1 MHYRKGKK
9 NIGKNILRLS
19 SVVFITAVIISST
32 FSYSP
37 RSVANYFNVEIQSD
51 NWAYTATK
59 LPGDWWDLDW
69 LYRKEININHSKV
82 SSDLLSFPV
91 LIDIIDMDLAQ
102 KAQTDGDDIVFTDGL
117 GVQLNHEIESYNNS
131 DGHLV
136 VWINVTNLS
145 SSTDTVLYI
154 YYGNPDSNNQENAEG
169 VWDSDFEAVWHLAE
183 TVGGT
188 DAWKDSTGNGYN
200 GTDENM
206 AQGDPGTD
214 FNATG
219 KINGAIQLDGTD
231 DGIYTNLYPE
241 DCPRTLGFWINVDS
255 NINDSTVGCH
265 DGASH
270 RFYAGERYN
279 KAFFGVGDSASAD
292 VPIDIILG
300 NWYYIV
306 ITADGS
312 TARYYLNAVEITN
325 FSYYQSGASAFNFTI
340 GYTNGNNY
348 GFLDGVIDEV
358 RVSYTNRSEGWISTC
373 FNNQNDSDSFYYV
386 GNEEMQVLENHPP
399 NKPINPLPE
408 NNSVNIGINPTIS
421 VLVTDPDDDTMN
433 VSFYNASD
441 DSPIGTDF
449 NVPNGSR
456 AEIQWSNL
464 QYNTD
469 YDWYAIANDSI
480 IENRSDTWTFTT
492 MLQNN
497 PPYKPGDPLP
507 ENNSENI
514 GINPTL
520 SVLVTDPDNDTMN
533 VSFYD
538 ASDDSLIGTDFNV
551 PNGSRAEV
559 SWSGLQYNTTYS
571 WYAIANDSIIENL
584 SDVWSFTTEHDSTIP
599 PTISIIKPEEK
610 RFYFRNKRLFRRL
623 LPRAFIIGHV
633 TIEAEA
639 YDNEGIKQ
647 VEFYVDGD
655 LKHTSTEPKINGI
668 YIWTLNDRTLFFRH
682 RHTIS
687 VTAVDTDDNKDSDSK
702 KVFIINFPLLHPLR
716 P

>member
-1 MHYRKGKK
+1 MKDDAFKK
-9 NIGKNILRLS
+9 FLVLGIIILFVGA
-19 SVVFITAVIISST
+19 SVVVPNIKILT
-32 FSYSP
+32 
-37 RSVANYFNVEIQSD
+37 NVENIFS
-51 NWAYTATK
+51 ARAM
-59 LPGDWWDLDW
+59 
-69 LYRKEININHSKV
+69 EILNGSP
-82 SSDLLSFPV
+82 FEP
-91 LIDIIDMDLAQ
+91 
-102 KAQTDGDDIVFTDGL
+102 TD
-117 GVQLNHEIESYNNS
+117 
-131 DGHLV
+131 
-136 VWINVTNLS
+136 
-145 SSTDTVLYI
+145 
-154 YYGNPDSNNQENAEG
+154 
-169 VWDSDFEAVWHLAE
+169 
-183 TVGGT
+183 
-188 DAWKDSTGNGYN
+188 
-200 GTDENM
+200 
-206 AQGDPGTD
+206 
-214 FNATG
+214 
-219 KINGAIQLDGTD
+219 
-231 DGIYTNLYPE
+231 
-241 DCPRTLGFWINVDS
+241 
-255 NINDSTVGCH
+255 
-265 DGASH
+265 
-270 RFYAGERYN
+270 
-279 KAFFGVGDSASAD
+279 
-292 VPIDIILG
+292 
-300 NWYYIV
+300 
-306 ITADGS
+306 
-312 TARYYLNAVEITN
+312 
-325 FSYYQSGASAFNFTI
+325 
-340 GYTNGNNY
+340 
-348 GFLDGVIDEV
+348 
-358 RVSYTNRSEGWISTC
+358 
-373 FNNQNDSDSFYYV
+373 
-386 GNEEMQVLENHPP
+386 
-399 NKPINPLPE
+399 PLPE
-408 NNSVNIGINPTIS
+408 NNSENIGINPTIS

-433 VSFYNASD
+433 VSFYNASN
-441 DSPIGTDF
+441 DSLIGTDF

-456 AEIQWSNL
+456 AEVQWSNL

-480 IENRSDTWTFTT
+480 FENKSDTWTFKT

-584 SDVWSFTTEHDSTIP
+584 SDVWSFTTERDPTIP

-623 LPRAFIIGHV
+623 FPRAFIIGHI

-687 VTAVDTDDNKDSDSK
+687 VTAVDTDSNRDSDSK
-702 KVFIINFPLLHPLR
+702 EVFIINFPLLHPLR